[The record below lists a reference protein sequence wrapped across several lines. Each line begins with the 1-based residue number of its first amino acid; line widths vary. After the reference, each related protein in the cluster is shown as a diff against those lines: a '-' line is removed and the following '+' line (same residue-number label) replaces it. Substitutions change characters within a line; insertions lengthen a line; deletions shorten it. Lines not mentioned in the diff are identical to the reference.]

1 MRHHAWNTFLETGKV
16 KDYLA
21 YRHEEERNTGEKE
34 VRGES
39 GYGADR
45 GAYGNDFTDNAHG

>member
-1 MRHHAWNTFLETGKV
+1 MRDDAWNTFLETGKV

-34 VRGES
+34 VRGE
-39 GYGADR
+39 GVYGAER
-45 GAYGNDFTDNAHG
+45 GTSWDGFTDNAHG